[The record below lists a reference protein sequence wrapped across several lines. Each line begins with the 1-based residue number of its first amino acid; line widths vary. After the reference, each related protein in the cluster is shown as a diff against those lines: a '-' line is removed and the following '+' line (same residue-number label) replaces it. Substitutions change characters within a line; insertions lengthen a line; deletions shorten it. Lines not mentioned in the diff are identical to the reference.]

1 MPRRKKNDDQLNS
14 PAQRLK
20 TLRNMARL
28 TRDEIETKHSLSAA
42 TLKAWENGMAPI
54 TEKGIRRC
62 IEIYRK
68 EGVLLTRDW
77 VLEGKGLP
85 PQISVEI
92 GRYFASM
99 HDYPLH
105 PLRPEQQQIYAND
118 TDINTNYVVDDQIG
132 MVREASYFKELYKD
146 AVLMIVADEDMG
158 PVYQPGDYIAGKFR
172 YGADMETIL
181 GNDCIVRLPSGE
193 DILRRVFKGQ
203 IKDRYNLACI
213 NPAPTAQNPI
223 LFDVEILAVAPVIW
237 HRVPDR

>member
-1 MPRRKKNDDQLNS
+1 MPRLKKNDDQLNS
-14 PAQRLK
+14 PSQRLK
-20 TLRNMARL
+20 ALRNMARL
-28 TRDEIETKHSLSAA
+28 TRDEIEAKHALSAA

-62 IEIYRK
+62 IDIYRK

-105 PLRPEQQQIYAND
+105 PLRPEQYNSAKETD
-118 TDINTNYVVDDQIG
+118 TKPNYVVDDQVG

-172 YGADMETIL
+172 YGADVAAVL
-181 GNDCIVRLPSGE
+181 GSDCIVRLSSGE

-203 IKDRYNLACI
+203 MKDRYNLACI
-213 NPAPTAQNPI
+213 NPTPTAQAPI
-223 LFDVEILAVAPVIW
+223 LFDMEILAAAPVIW